1 LSKGFESYIESGRKT
16 LEQLN
21 SYMEIAKRVKG
32 IVDEFWRDAKVYVFG
47 SVLEGKCTPMSDID
61 ILIVVDG
68 VSREEAYKVKAA
80 VYKDTDAPI
89 ELHVASSEEFER
101 WYKRFIDR
109 LKEVP

>member
-1 LSKGFESYIESGRKT
+1 MSKEFESYIESGRKT

-21 SYMEIAKRVKG
+21 NYMGIAERVKG
-32 IVDEFWRDAKVYVFG
+32 MVDEFWRDAKVYVFG
-47 SVLEGKCTPMSDID
+47 SVLEGKYTSMSDID

-68 VSREEAYKVKAA
+68 VSREEAYKVKAT
-80 VYKDTDAPI
+80 VYKDIDAPI

-109 LKEVP
+109 LEEVP

>member
-1 LSKGFESYIESGRKT
+1 
-16 LEQLN
+16 
-21 SYMEIAKRVKG
+21 MEIAKRVKG